1 MIRVSIRNKLEK
13 EINLFLEYLTVEMG
27 LAYNTRES
35 YGRDLRL
42 FAGWIKKPLTEVS
55 REDILAYMKMLRQ
68 QQYAPTSASRKLA
81 ALKAFFRFMTAEGF
95 LEEDPSEVVEAGNRG
110 VVLPKVMSLEEV
122 EQLLAAPDL
131 RQPEGFRDRTMLE
144 VMYATG
150 MRVSELLNL
159 KRASVNLETRY
170 VIAYGK
176 GAKER
181 LIPLGRVAIQFLEKY
196 LREVRPLFVKNG
208 REDDSLFLTIRGTGM
223 TRQRFWQIIKEYG
236 VKAGIQ
242 KPLTPHILRH
252 SFATHMLDNGADLR
266 TVQELLG
273 HSDISTTQI
282 YTHLTN
288 SRLKTVFDK
297 SHPRA

>member
-1 MIRVSIRNKLEK
+1 MIRVTLRNKLEK
-13 EINLFLEYLTVEMG
+13 EINLFLEYLTVELG

-42 FAGWIKKPLTEVS
+42 FAGWIKKPLEEVQ
-55 REDILAYMKMLRQ
+55 REDILGYMRMLKQ
-68 QQYAPTSASRKLA
+68 HQYAPTSASRKLA

-95 LEEDPSEVVEAGNRG
+95 LEEDPSEVVEAGSRG

-122 EQLLAAPDL
+122 KQLFSAPDL
-131 RQPEGFRDRTMLE
+131 TQPEGFRDRTMLE

-176 GAKER
+176 GSKER
-181 LIPLGRVAIQFLEKY
+181 LIPLGQYAIQFLKKY
-196 LREVRPLFVKNG
+196 LAEVRPLFVKNG
-208 REDDSLFLTIRGTGM
+208 KDDDSLFLTIRGTGM
-223 TRQRFWQIIKEYG
+223 TRQRFWQIIRAYG

-273 HSDISTTQI
+273 HADISTTQI

-288 SRLKTVFDK
+288 NRLKKVFDK
-297 SHPRA
+297 THPRA

>member
-1 MIRVSIRNKLEK
+1 MSLRNKLEK
-13 EINLFLEYLTVEMG
+13 EINLFLEYLTVELG

-42 FAGWIKKPLTEVS
+42 FAGWIKKPLEEVQ
-55 REDILAYMKMLRQ
+55 REDILGYMRMLKQ
-68 QQYAPTSASRKLA
+68 NQYAPTSASRKLA

-95 LEEDPSEVVEAGNRG
+95 LEEDPSEVV
-110 VVLPKVMSLEEV
+110 MSLEEV
-122 EQLLAAPDL
+122 KQLFSAPDL
-131 RQPEGFRDRTMLE
+131 TQPEGFRDRTMLE

-176 GAKER
+176 GSKER
-181 LIPLGRVAIQFLEKY
+181 LIPLGQYAIQFLKKY
-196 LREVRPLFVKNG
+196 LAEVRPLFVKNG
-208 REDDSLFLTIRGTGM
+208 KDDDSLFLTIRGTGM
-223 TRQRFWQIIKEYG
+223 TRQRFWQIIRAYG

-273 HSDISTTQI
+273 HADISTTQI

-288 SRLKTVFDK
+288 NRLKKVFDK
-297 SHPRA
+297 THPRA

>member
-1 MIRVSIRNKLEK
+1 MIRVSLRNKLEK
-13 EINLFLEYLTVEMG
+13 EINLFLEYLTVELG

-42 FAGWIKKPLTEVS
+42 FAGWIKKPLEDVQ
-55 REDILAYMKMLRQ
+55 REDILAYMRI
-68 QQYAPTSASRKLA
+68 RKLA

-95 LEEDPSEVVEAGNRG
+95 LEEDPSEVVEAGTRG

-122 EQLLAAPDL
+122 KQLFSAPDL
-131 RQPEGFRDRTMLE
+131 TQPEGFRDRTMLE

-150 MRVSELLNL
+150 MRVSELLSL

-181 LIPLGRVAIQFLEKY
+181 LIPLGQYAIQYLKKY
-196 LREVRPLFVKNG
+196 LAQVRPLFVKNG
-208 REDDSLFLTIRGTGM
+208 KDDDSLFLTIRGTGM
-223 TRQRFWQIIKEYG
+223 TRQRFWQIIRAYG
-236 VKAGIQ
+236 VKAGLQ

-273 HSDISTTQI
+273 HADISTTQI

-288 SRLKTVFDK
+288 NRLKKVFDK
-297 SHPRA
+297 THPRA

>member
-1 MIRVSIRNKLEK
+1 MSIRNKLEK

-181 LIPLGRVAIQFLEKY
+181 LIPLGKAALQFLEKY

>member
-1 MIRVSIRNKLEK
+1 MSIRNKLEK

>member
-181 LIPLGRVAIQFLEKY
+181 LIPLGKAAIQFLEKY

>member
-1 MIRVSIRNKLEK
+1 MIRVSLRNKIED
-13 EINLFLEYLTVEMG
+13 EIALFMDYLTVEMG
-27 LAYNTRES
+27 LARNTRES

-42 FAGWIKKPLTEVS
+42 FAVWVKKPIKEIS
-55 REDILAYMKMLRQ
+55 RDDILTYMSVLKAQ
-68 QQYAPTSASRKLA
+68 NYAVTSSARKLA
-81 ALKAFFRFMTAEGF
+81 ALKAFFRFMTAEGTI
-95 LEEDPSEVVEAGNRG
+95 EVDPCEVVESETRG
-110 VVLPKVMSLEEV
+110 MVLPKVLSVDEV
-122 EQLLAAPDL
+122 NRLFEAPDL
-131 RQPEGFRDRTMLE
+131 DTPEGYRDRTMLE

-150 MRVSELLNL
+150 MRVSELLAL
-159 KRASVNLETRY
+159 KVGSVNLASHY

-181 LIPLGRVAIQFLEKY
+181 LIPLGHYAIEY
-196 LREVRPLFVKNG
+196 LKEYLSRVRPHFVKEN
-208 REDDSLFLTIRGTGM
+208 RPCDDLFLTIRGTGM
-223 TRQRFWQIIKEYG
+223 TRQRFWQLIENYG
-236 VKAGIQ
+236 LKVHIAKS
-242 KPLTPHILRH
+242 LTPHILRH

-288 SRLKTVFDK
+288 HRLKATYDK

>member
-1 MIRVSIRNKLEK
+1 MSIRNKLEK
-13 EINLFLEYLTVEMG
+13 EIKLFLEYLTVEMG

-42 FAGWIKKPLTEVS
+42 FAGWIKKPLTEVD

-68 QQYAPTSASRKLA
+68 HQYAPTSTSRKLA

-122 EQLLAAPDL
+122 KQLLAAPDL
-131 RQPEGFRDRTMLE
+131 HQPEGFRDRTMLE

-150 MRVSELLNL
+150 MRVSELLTL

-181 LIPLGRVAIQFLEKY
+181 LIPLGQIAVQFLRKY
-196 LREVRPLFVKNG
+196 LTDVRPLFVKNG

-223 TRQRFWQIIKEYG
+223 TRQRFWQIIKAYG

-273 HSDISTTQI
+273 HADISTTQI

-288 SRLKTVFDK
+288 NRLKTVFDK

>member
-1 MIRVSIRNKLEK
+1 MSIRNKLEK

-68 QQYAPTSASRKLA
+68 QQYATTSASRKLA

-181 LIPLGRVAIQFLEKY
+181 LIPLGRAAIQFLEKY

-242 KPLTPHILRH
+242 KALTPHILRH

>member
-1 MIRVSIRNKLEK
+1 MSIRNKLEK

-95 LEEDPSEVVEAGNRG
+95 LEEDPSEVVEAGTRG

-181 LIPLGRVAIQFLEKY
+181 LIPLGRAAIQFLEKY

>member
-1 MIRVSIRNKLEK
+1 MSIRNKLEK

-181 LIPLGRVAIQFLEKY
+181 LIPLGRAAIQFLEKY

>member
-95 LEEDPSEVVEAGNRG
+95 LEEDPSEVVEAGTRG

-181 LIPLGRVAIQFLEKY
+181 LIPLGRAAIQFLEKY

>member
-1 MIRVSIRNKLEK
+1 MSIRNKLEK

-181 LIPLGRVAIQFLEKY
+181 LIPLGKAAIQFLEKY

>member
-1 MIRVSIRNKLEK
+1 MSIRNKLEK

-95 LEEDPSEVVEAGNRG
+95 LEEDPSEVVEAGTRG

-181 LIPLGRVAIQFLEKY
+181 LIPLGKAAIQFLEKY

>member
-1 MIRVSIRNKLEK
+1 M
-13 EINLFLEYLTVEMG
+13 
-27 LAYNTRES
+27 
-35 YGRDLRL
+35 D
-42 FAGWIKKPLTEVS
+42 

-68 QQYAPTSASRKLA
+68 HQYAPTSASRKLA

-122 EQLLAAPDL
+122 KQLFAAPDL
-131 RQPEGFRDRTMLE
+131 HQPEGFRDRTMLE

-150 MRVSELLNL
+150 MRVSELLTL

-181 LIPLGRVAIQFLEKY
+181 LIPLGQIAVQFLRKY
-196 LREVRPLFVKNG
+196 LTDVRPLFMKNG

-223 TRQRFWQIIKEYG
+223 TRQRFWQIIKAYG

-273 HSDISTTQI
+273 HADISTTQI

-288 SRLKTVFDK
+288 NRLKTVFDK